1 MFRNLPDNFGLNTV
15 GTPIVDADTIQDVS
29 TGNTVDRIIKVCV
42 ILLSASVIASRRSIA
57 GSVLKNVNIGAAAL
71 LLLAPLS
78 ALWSI
83 GSTDTILRSV
93 TLMSLVLISFAIS
106 LAGWNPRRFQQVVIP
121 PLMYILIVSLVLGL
135 IFPDRIIEIG
145 DDLSLKD
152 AWHGITLTKNQF
164 GMTASIAVIIFANR
178 LLGREGRAGW
188 SIAGVVAAFACLIF
202 SRSNTSLFATMVAV
216 LAMLLM
222 LRVPFMKAHVKFLVF
237 AIAGTIVLYEL
248 VILDVLPGAHT
259 LLAPVR
265 ALTGK
270 DATFSA
276 RTTIW
281 EIVRDHI
288 QWAPYLGSGY
298 GAYWV
303 GPLKTSPSYVF
314 VYRMYFYP
322 TEAHNGY
329 LDIINDLGYLG
340 LVCLLLFLITYMR
353 QALQLMRSD
362 RNQAALYFGLLFQ
375 QMVMN
380 MSESE
385 WLARDTTFTILII
398 AIVCLS
404 RALRES
410 QLQGL

>member
-216 LAMLLM
+216 LAM
-222 LRVPFMKAHVKFLVF
+222 
-237 AIAGTIVLYEL
+237 
-248 VILDVLPGAHT
+248 
-259 LLAPVR
+259 
-265 ALTGK
+265 
-270 DATFSA
+270 SA
-276 RTTIW
+276 AAACKRRT
-281 EIVRDHI
+281 
-288 QWAPYLGSGY
+288 
-298 GAYWV
+298 
-303 GPLKTSPSYVF
+303 
-314 VYRMYFYP
+314 
-322 TEAHNGY
+322 
-329 LDIINDLGYLG
+329 
-340 LVCLLLFLITYMR
+340 
-353 QALQLMRSD
+353 RSD
-362 RNQAALYFGLLFQ
+362 WDWG
-375 QMVMN
+375 
-380 MSESE
+380 
-385 WLARDTTFTILII
+385 
-398 AIVCLS
+398 S
-404 RALRES
+404 R
-410 QLQGL
+410 